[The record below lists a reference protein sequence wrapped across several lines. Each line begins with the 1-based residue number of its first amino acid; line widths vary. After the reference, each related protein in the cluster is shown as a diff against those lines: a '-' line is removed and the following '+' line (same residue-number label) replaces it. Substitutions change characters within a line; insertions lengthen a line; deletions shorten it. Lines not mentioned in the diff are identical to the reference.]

1 MKIALLGPCY
11 PFRGGIA
18 HYTASLYQALID
30 AGHTVHVYN
39 FSRQYPSIFFP
50 GKSQLDYSADVFK
63 IPNQEILDSVNP
75 ISWLK
80 TARAIAR
87 FEPDLTV
94 LTWWHPYF
102 ALPFGLISRRVRR
115 KTEKPVIFLCHNV
128 LPHEPTRF
136 DRVLSRFAFKG
147 ASGFIVQA
155 AHELST
161 LREMVGFN
169 VPAEVAPHPVYDLFN
184 QGSRLPEREA
194 SRREIGISSK
204 RVLLFFG
211 YIRPYK
217 GLEVLL
223 RALPLVNDQDVELV
237 IAGECYE
244 DPERYLQLM
253 VELGIE
259 DRVRFEN
266 RYIPNEEVGRYFAAA
281 DLVTLP
287 YLSATQ
293 SGVVQVANAL
303 EVPVLV
309 SDVGGIPEVV
319 EDGKTGIVVSAD
331 DPVAVAEGIDR
342 FFNDK
347 MESRLKEGM
356 KLKQDL
362 FRWTH
367 LVDTLVHLHQ
377 SVLSNTKK

>member
-18 HYTASLYQALID
+18 HYTASLYRALTD
-30 AGHTVHVYN
+30 EGHAVKVYN

-50 GKSQLDYSADVFK
+50 GKSQLDYSADGFK
-63 IPNQEILDSVNP
+63 VPSQEILDSINP
-75 ISWLK
+75 LSWLK
-80 TARAIAR
+80 TSRAIAR
-87 FEPDLTV
+87 FEPEMTV
-94 LTWWHPYF
+94 VTWWHPYF
-102 ALPFGLISRRVRR
+102 GLPFGLISRHVRR
-115 KTEKPVIFLCHNV
+115 KTGKPVVFLCHNV
-128 LPHEPTRF
+128 LPHEPTGF
-136 DRVLSRFAFKG
+136 DHVLSRFAFRG

-155 AHELST
+155 IKELST
-161 LREMVGFN
+161 LRDMIGFN

-184 QGSRLPEREA
+184 LDGRLAERET
-194 SRREIGISSK
+194 SRREIGVSSK

-223 RALPLVNDQDVELV
+223 RAMPLVKDKEIDLV

-244 DPERYLQLM
+244 DPERYLHLM
-253 VELGIE
+253 AELGIE
-259 DRVRFEN
+259 ERVHFEN
-266 RYIPNEEVGRYFAAA
+266 RYIPNEEVARYFAAA

-303 EVPVLV
+303 GVPVLV

-319 EDGKTGIVVSAD
+319 EDGKTGIVVPAD
-331 DPVAVAEGIDR
+331 DPLAVARGIDR
-342 FFNDK
+342 FFHEE
-347 MESRLKEGM
+347 MESSLKEGM
-356 KLKQDL
+356 KLKQDH
-362 FRWTH
+362 FKWTN
-367 LVDTLVHLHQ
+367 LVDTLINLNQ
-377 SVLSNTKK
+377 SLLSTQQK

>member
-1 MKIALLGPCY
+1 M
-11 PFRGGIA
+11 
-18 HYTASLYQALID
+18 SD
-30 AGHTVHVYN
+30 
-39 FSRQYPSIFFP
+39 
-50 GKSQLDYSADVFK
+50 
-63 IPNQEILDSVNP
+63 E
-75 ISWLK
+75 
-80 TARAIAR
+80 
-87 FEPDLTV
+87 
-94 LTWWHPYF
+94 
-102 ALPFGLISRRVRR
+102 
-115 KTEKPVIFLCHNV
+115 
-128 LPHEPTRF
+128 
-136 DRVLSRFAFKG
+136 
-147 ASGFIVQA
+147 
-155 AHELST
+155 
-161 LREMVGFN
+161 
-169 VPAEVAPHPVYDLFN
+169 
-184 QGSRLPEREA
+184 
-194 SRREIGISSK
+194 
-204 RVLLFFG
+204 
-211 YIRPYK
+211 
-217 GLEVLL
+217 
-223 RALPLVNDQDVELV
+223 DVELV

-244 DPERYLQLM
+244 DPERYLQLI

-259 DRVRFEN
+259 GRVRFEN

-303 EVPVLV
+303 GVPVLV

-342 FFNDK
+342 FFNGE

-362 FRWTH
+362 FKWTN